1 MRGRIDAVKSSEVG
15 RFAEACEMRKPSDC
29 EADVRG

>member
-1 MRGRIDAVKSSEVG
+1 MRGCIDAMKSSEVG
-15 RFAEACEMRKPSDC
+15 RFAGAREMRKPSDC